1 MQIASDLVMRMII
14 NLIETY
20 SKMNFIYAFMQ
31 NNDYHYDE
39 VQKKYLS
46 ERRRMLQREI
56 ETRYKKI
63 DETF

>member
-1 MQIASDLVMRMII
+1 M
-14 NLIETY
+14 ETY
-20 SKMNFIYAFMQ
+20 SEKNFIYAFMQ
-31 NNDYHYDE
+31 KNDYHYDE

-56 ETRYKKI
+56 ETRHKKI